1 MPSPALVHPRQ
12 FRPLVAVAFAAVATA
27 AGPATADCARGTA
40 GDELV
45 AARAG
50 LVREW
55 IVQIPFDSSASRLER
70 VVVGDG
76 LVVAQSGDGGV
87 HAVQASAAAGESRP
101 GSVLWSQRLG
111 RPGGPALAA
120 GIGPGLVTVAH
131 DLDLHALD
139 RRTGHVAWHEPL
151 GTLPHAPAV
160 PVGDWVYVGMG
171 SGGMLRLPARPRSTT
186 GASEPEPAP
195 PPRRGKA
202 AEPAQDDAPADD
214 EPPARRRPAKQPAA
228 KREVSE
234 ESRQPIALDSG
245 GPVEWPPQ
253 PFAEGVVWCTKAGRI
268 VAIEPSANG
277 WNRFQE
283 ELPAAPAGPP
293 VVRGTSLFATTGGDR
308 GAATAEFVRIDLVRE
323 RNERLAT
330 VWRTPLPG
338 RPVGGPLLA
347 GGLVV
352 ASLGPDG
359 IAACAADTGAP
370 AWRSHVVGTIVAATG
385 RLVWCLD
392 DMGGLTA
399 LDLAT
404 GLPRFSL
411 CLGGFTVPV
420 VNTATDRLVLA
431 SPRGLVV
438 SLAPAVPEPPP
449 APPPA
454 QQAKPARKTERSD
467 ATAPAAAAR
476 GRADPAARPR
486 P

>member
-1 MPSPALVHPRQ
+1 MQFPAPVRSRPV
-12 FRPLVAVAFAAVATA
+12 RPLVAVALAMVAPIAMPAA
-27 AGPATADCARGTA
+27 ADCARGTA

-55 IVQIPFDSSASRLER
+55 IVQIPFDSSTSRLER

-76 LVVAQSGDGGV
+76 LVVAQAGDGGV
-87 HAVQASAAAGESRP
+87 HAVQTAAAAGESRP

-131 DLDLHALD
+131 DLELHALD
-139 RRTGHVAWHEPL
+139 RRTGHVSWHESL

-186 GASEPEPAP
+186 AAPEPEPAP
-195 PPRRGKA
+195 PARRG
-202 AEPAQDDAPADD
+202 EPAQADAPADAD
-214 EPPARRRPAKQPAA
+214 APARRRPAKKPAA
-228 KREVSE
+228 KREVSV

-245 GPVEWPPQ
+245 GPVEWPLQ
-253 PFAEGVVWCTKAGRI
+253 PFAEGVVWCTTAGRI
-268 VAIEPSANG
+268 VALEPSANG
-277 WNRFQE
+277 WNRFEE
-283 ELPAAPAGPP
+283 ELPDAPAGPP
-293 VVRGTSLFATTGGDR
+293 VVRGTSLFAVTGADR
-308 GAATAEFVRIDLVRE
+308 NAATTEFVRVDLVRK
-323 RNERLAT
+323 RNEKLAT
-330 VWRTPLPG
+330 IWRTPLPG
-338 RPVGGPLLA
+338 RPIGGPLLA

-352 ASLGPDG
+352 VALGPDG
-359 IAACAADTGAP
+359 IAACTADTGAP
-370 AWRSHVVGTIVAATG
+370 AWRSHVVGTLVAATG

-411 CLGGFTVPV
+411 CPGGFTMPV

-454 QQAKPARKTERSD
+454 QQAKPARKT
-467 ATAPAAAAR
+467 
-476 GRADPAARPR
+476 
-486 P
+486 

>member
-1 MPSPALVHPRQ
+1 MPSPVLVRSRPV
-12 FRPLVAVAFAAVATA
+12 RPLAAVALAAVATA
-27 AGPATADCARGTA
+27 ALPAAADCARGTA

-55 IVQIPFDSSASRLER
+55 IVQIPFDSATSRLER

-87 HAVQASAAAGESRP
+87 HAVQAAAAAGESRP

-139 RRTGHVAWHEPL
+139 RRTGQVVWHEPL

-160 PVGDWVYVGMG
+160 PVGDAVYVGMG
-171 SGGMLRLPARPRSTT
+171 SGGMLRLPSRPRSST
-186 GASEPEPAP
+186 AAPEPAQ
-195 PPRRGKA
+195 
-202 AEPAQDDAPADD
+202 PAQADA
-214 EPPARRRPAKQPAA
+214 PARRRPTKKPAA
-228 KREVSE
+228 KRQVST
-234 ESRQPIALDSG
+234 ESREPIALDSG
-245 GPVEWPPQ
+245 GPVEWPAQ
-253 PFAEGVVWCTKAGRI
+253 PFVEGVMWCTTTGRI
-268 VAIEPSANG
+268 VTLQQTPGG
-277 WNRFQE
+277 WNRFEE

-293 VVRGTSLFATTGGDR
+293 VVRGASLFATTGGER
-308 GAATAEFVRIDLVRE
+308 GAASAEFVRVDLISK

-347 GGLVV
+347 GSLVV
-352 ASLGPDG
+352 VSLGPDG
-359 IAACAADTGAP
+359 IAACTADTGAP
-370 AWRSHVVGTIVAATG
+370 AWRSHVVGTPVAATG

-438 SLAPAVPEPPP
+438 SLAPAVPQPS
-449 APPPA
+449 A
-454 QQAKPARKTERSD
+454 TE
-467 ATAPAAAAR
+467 TGPAAAAR
-476 GRADPAARPR
+476 GRADPAAKPR
-486 P
+486 R